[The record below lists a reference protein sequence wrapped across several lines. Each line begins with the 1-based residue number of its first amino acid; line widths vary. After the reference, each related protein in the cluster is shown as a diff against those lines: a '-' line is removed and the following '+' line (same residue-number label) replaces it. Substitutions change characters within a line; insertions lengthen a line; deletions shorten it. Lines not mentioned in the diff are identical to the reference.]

1 MNEFEITWIK
11 NPVEDILG
19 IGTMEFTC
27 DYYCLTKTQTSCGTF
42 CSNYES

>member
-11 NPVEDILG
+11 NPLEDILG
-19 IGTMEFTC
+19 IGTTEFTC
-27 DYYCLTKTQTSCGTF
+27 DYYCLAKTKESCGTF